1 MSAGNSVLRLL
12 LGIGIGA
19 AVGVLYAPDKGSS
32 TRRKISR
39 KSGEYA
45 DGFSDQFNEFIDG
58 ATKQFETMRKEAMHK
73 ASNMASSVTSKVE
86 DVKSDAA
93 NAARRMQDGK
103 PSNTSSMSHQ

>member
-1 MSAGNSVLRLL
+1 
-12 LGIGIGA
+12 
-19 AVGVLYAPDKGSS
+19 
-32 TRRKISR
+32 
-39 KSGEYA
+39 
-45 DGFSDQFNEFIDG
+45 
-58 ATKQFETMRKEAMHK
+58 MRKEAMHK